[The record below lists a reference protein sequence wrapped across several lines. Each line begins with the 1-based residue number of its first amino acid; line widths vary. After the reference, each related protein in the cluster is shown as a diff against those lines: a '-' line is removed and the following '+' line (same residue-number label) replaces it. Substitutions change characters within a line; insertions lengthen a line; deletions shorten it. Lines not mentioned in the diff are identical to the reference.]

1 MQVFLYKILND
12 MQVSGD
18 NFIKERAFSRLTS
31 RDSNKFWTAGQ
42 WMTER
47 RGGSDV
53 GK

>member
-1 MQVFLYKILND
+1 

-53 GK
+53 GNDRKNKVNKDTD